1 MLKTKHLVNVKFDEL
16 DMWNPI
22 LASVAYAIRC
32 CSHHS
37 TLKATPGQLV
47 FGRDMLLDLKFEPNY
62 NEMWAQKQKRINY
75 DNVRENFKRASH
87 DYKVDEYVY
96 IIRDGQYCK
105 LEGDKQGP
113 FQIRE
118 VFSNGTIQ
126 LQKGVVSERLN
137 THRLTPHFGEN
148 PP

>member
-1 MLKTKHLVNVKFDEL
+1 MLKTKDLVNVEFDEL

-22 LASVAYAIRC
+22 LASIAYAIR

-62 NEMWAQKQKRINY
+62 NEMWAKKEKRINY
-75 DNVRENFKRASH
+75 DNVRENSKRAYH
-87 DYKVDEYVY
+87 DYKVNEYVY
-96 IIRDGQYCK
+96 IIRDGQYRK

-113 FQIRE
+113 FQITE
-118 VFSNGTIQ
+118 VFSNGTVRP
-126 LQKGVVSERLN
+126 QKGVVSEHLN
-137 THRLTPHFGEN
+137 IRRLTPHFGD